1 MNPNFRKVA
10 LIAAS
15 LGLLVSL
22 FLALSP
28 DDGDDAA
35 PTATVEAQAT
45 TAPATTEAAPGPE
58 LVDVNAA
65 SGEIAGATVQRGAD
79 VVVNVAAAVADRVH
93 VHGYDLSAAVAP
105 GMPAKIAFR
114 ADAGGRFEIELEER
128 GDLIAELT
136 VEP

>member
-1 MNPNFRKVA
+1 MSPDFRKVA

-35 PTATVEAQAT
+35 PTAT
-45 TAPATTEAAPGPE
+45 EAASGPE
-58 LVDVNAA
+58 IVDVNAA
-65 SGEIAGATVQRGAD
+65 SSEIVRATVQRGAD
-79 VVVNVAAAVADRVH
+79 VVVNVTAAVADRVH
-93 VHGYDLSAAVAP
+93 VHGYDLSAEVAP
-105 GMPAKIAFR
+105 GMPATIAFR
-114 ADAGGRFEIELEER
+114 TDASGRFEIELEER

>member
-1 MNPNFRKVA
+1 VSPDFRKVA

-45 TAPATTEAAPGPE
+45 AAPAEAASGSE
-58 LVDVNAA
+58 SVDVNAA
-65 SGEIAGATVQRGAD
+65 SGDVVRATVQRGAD
-79 VVVNVAAAVADRVH
+79 VVVNVTAAVADRVH
-93 VHGYDLSAAVAP
+93 VHGYDLSAEVAP
-105 GMPAKIAFR
+105 GTPAKIAFR
-114 ADAGGRFEIELEER
+114 ADTGGRFEIELEER
-128 GDLIAELT
+128 GGVIAELT